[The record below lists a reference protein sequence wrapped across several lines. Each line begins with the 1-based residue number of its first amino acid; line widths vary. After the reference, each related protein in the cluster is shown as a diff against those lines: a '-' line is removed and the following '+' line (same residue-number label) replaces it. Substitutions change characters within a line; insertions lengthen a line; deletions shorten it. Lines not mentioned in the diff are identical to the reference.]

1 MMFGLLQL
9 DTAGRHDE
17 VSQLVRFLQAI
28 EMIATWR
35 HKTSKIW
42 GRSWNS
48 GGAVSC
54 HWSKCPRFQK
64 RLQ

>member
-17 VSQLVRFLQAI
+17 VSQLVRFLQAV
-28 EMIATWR
+28 EMIVTWR
-35 HKTSKIW
+35 HKTSKIRV
-42 GRSWNS
+42 RSWNS
-48 GGAVSC
+48 GGAASC